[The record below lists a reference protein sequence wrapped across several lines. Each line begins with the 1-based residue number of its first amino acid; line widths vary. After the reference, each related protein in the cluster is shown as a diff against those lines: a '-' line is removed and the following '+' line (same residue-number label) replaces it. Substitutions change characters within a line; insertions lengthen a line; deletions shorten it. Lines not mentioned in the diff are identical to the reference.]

1 MNAQATAIGI
11 STRSNMYR
19 ALLVLLGLFTLFG
32 ISFYILEI
40 RSGAS
45 PTSWGMLTTNF
56 LFLPADPQQ
65 YERSFTDGSW
75 PERPTACGSSL

>member
-40 RSGAS
+40 RSGDS
-45 PTSWGMLTTNF
+45 PTSWVMLTTIF
-56 LFLPADPQQ
+56 MYMMSMSDFGVC
-65 YERSFTDGSW
+65 FVGVM
-75 PERPTACGSSL
+75 CICKGHF